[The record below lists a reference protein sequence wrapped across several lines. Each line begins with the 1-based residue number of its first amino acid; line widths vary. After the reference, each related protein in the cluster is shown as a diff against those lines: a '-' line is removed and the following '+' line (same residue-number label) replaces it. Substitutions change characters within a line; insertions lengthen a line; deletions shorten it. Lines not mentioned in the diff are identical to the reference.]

1 MNNREKI
8 QKESKELIDLQ
19 NEIQKTQKLLAKGN
33 WQELEKHLTDIMNK
47 YPVETAM
54 HNSVNP
60 VMPRSI
66 QENAINCI
74 IFLNQLIKGKSAQN
88 IYDKLKENK

>member
-1 MNNREKI
+1 MV
-8 QKESKELIDLQ
+8 L
-19 NEIQKTQKLLAKGN
+19 
-33 WQELEKHLTDIMNK
+33 QELYVKYIRNKEVIMNK

-66 QENAINCI
+66 QENADNCI
-74 IFLNQLIKGKSAQN
+74 TFLSELYTAKTVSITKE
-88 IYDKLKENK
+88 ILKLKSKDV

>member
-1 MNNREKI
+1 MNKEKMI
-8 QKESKELIDLQ
+8 KESKELIDLQ
-19 NEIQKTQKLLAKGN
+19 NEIQKTQKLLAERN
-33 WQELEKHLTDIMNK
+33 WQELEKHLADIMSK
-47 YPVETAM
+47 YPAETAM

-74 IFLNQLIKGKSAQN
+74 NFLNQLIKGKSAQN
-88 IYDKLKENK
+88 IYDELKENK

>member
-1 MNNREKI
+1 MNKEKMT
-8 QKESKELIDLQ
+8 KESKELIDLQ
-19 NEIQKTQKLLAKGN
+19 NEIQKTQKLLAERN
-33 WQELEKHLTDIMNK
+33 WYKLEKHLIDIMNK
-47 YPVETAM
+47 YPAETAI

-74 IFLNQLIKGKSAQN
+74 NFLNQLIKGKSAQN
-88 IYDKLKENK
+88 IYDKLMENK

>member
-1 MNNREKI
+1 MNKEKMT
-8 QKESKELIDLQ
+8 KESKELIDLQ
-19 NEIQKTQKLLAKGN
+19 NEIQKTQKLLSERN
-33 WQELEKHLTDIMNK
+33 WQELEKHLIDIMNK

-74 IFLNQLIKGKSAQN
+74 NFLNQLIKGKSAQN

>member
-1 MNNREKI
+1 MNKEKMT
-8 QKESKELIDLQ
+8 KESKELIDLQ
-19 NEIQKTQKLLAKGN
+19 NEIQKTQKLLAERN
-33 WQELEKHLTDIMNK
+33 WQELEKHLIDIMNK

-66 QENAINCI
+66 QENADNCI
-74 IFLNQLIKGKSAQN
+74 IFLSELYTAKTVSITKE
-88 IYDKLKENK
+88 ILK

>member
-54 HNSVNP
+54 HNSVNQ

-66 QENAINCI
+66 QENAVNCI
-74 IFLNQLIKGKSAQN
+74 NFLNQLIKGKSAQN
-88 IYDKLKENK
+88 IYNELKENK

>member
-1 MNNREKI
+1 MNNGKMI
-8 QKESKELIDLQ
+8 KESKELIDLQ
-19 NEIQKTQKLLAKGN
+19 NEIQKTQKLLAERN
-33 WQELEKHLTDIMNK
+33 WQELEKHLIDIMNK

-66 QENAINCI
+66 QENADNCI
-74 IFLNQLIKGKSAQN
+74 TFLSELYTAKTVSITKE
-88 IYDKLKENK
+88 ILK

>member
-1 MNNREKI
+1 MNKEKMT
-8 QKESKELIDLQ
+8 KESKELIDLQ
-19 NEIQKTQKLLAKGN
+19 NEIQKTQKLLAERN
-33 WQELEKHLTDIMNK
+33 WLELEKHLADIMSK
-47 YPVETAM
+47 YPAETAM

-74 IFLNQLIKGKSAQN
+74 NFLNQLIKGKSAQN
-88 IYDKLKENK
+88 IYDKLMENK

>member
-19 NEIQKTQKLLAKGN
+19 NEIQKTQTLLAKRN
-33 WQELEKHLTDIMNK
+33 WQELEKHLTDIMSK
-47 YPVETAM
+47 YPAETAM

-60 VMPRSI
+60 VKPRSI
-66 QENAINCI
+66 QENATNCI
-74 IFLNQLIKGKSAQN
+74 TFLSELYTAKTVSITKE
-88 IYDKLKENK
+88 ILK

>member
-1 MNNREKI
+1 MNKEKMI
-8 QKESKELIDLQ
+8 KESKEIIDLQ
-19 NEIQKTQKLLAKGN
+19 NEIQKTQKLLSERN
-33 WQELEKHLTDIMNK
+33 WQELEKHLIDIMNK

-60 VMPRSI
+60 VIPRSV

-74 IFLNQLIKGKSAQN
+74 NFLNQLIKGKSAQN
-88 IYDKLKENK
+88 IYDVLKENK